1 MIIEV
6 TVDKNNI
13 SVPKNVNNFDAI
25 FTNVDVKFWS

>member
-6 TVDKNNI
+6 TVGENDI

-25 FTNVDVKFWS
+25 FTNVDAPI